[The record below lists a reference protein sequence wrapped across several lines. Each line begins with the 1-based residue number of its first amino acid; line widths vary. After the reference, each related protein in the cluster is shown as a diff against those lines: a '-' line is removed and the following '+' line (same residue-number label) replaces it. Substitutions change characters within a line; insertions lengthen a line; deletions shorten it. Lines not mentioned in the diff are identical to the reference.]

1 MTSGWPER
9 HYWLSVNVYSQN
21 SNRTRNAHSFFSIQ
35 FRFELKRQ
43 YHKTVGGG
51 KNDCSQSIPS
61 HLRFRDSMKPIWA
74 DVRTKLG
81 NRCQIVKFAS
91 VLPDM
96 TPVASARHSITPMW
110 DGLLLATPFP
120 DDCVILADSLCLP
133 KNLSI
138 SGRNGQR
145 QVVRNHFLGH
155 RCAQPRLLFNRV
167 SNLTWNMDSR
177 H

>member
-1 MTSGWPER
+1 MLFQVPYNDWPVLGATFLYKSILYFILAIPKMYFIILTSGWPER

-96 TPVASARHSITPMW
+96 TSVASARHSA
-110 DGLLLATPFP
+110 LE
-120 DDCVILADSLCLP
+120 LP
-133 KNLSI
+133 
-138 SGRNGQR
+138 Q
-145 QVVRNHFLGH
+145 
-155 RCAQPRLLFNRV
+155 CETACC
-167 SNLTWNMDSR
+167 
-177 H
+177 